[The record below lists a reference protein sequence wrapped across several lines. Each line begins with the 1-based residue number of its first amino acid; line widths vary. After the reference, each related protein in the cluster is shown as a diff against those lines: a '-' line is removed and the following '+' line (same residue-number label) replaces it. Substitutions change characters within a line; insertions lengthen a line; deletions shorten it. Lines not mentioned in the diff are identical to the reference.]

1 MERHLDLLVKA
12 VFMENLALA
21 YFLGMC
27 TFLAVSKSVRSALG
41 VGAAVVV
48 VQTITVPLNHFL
60 YVGLLEEGSAWLPRA
75 SEFDLTF
82 LGLIVYIGVIA
93 SMVQILEMV
102 LDRFFPT
109 LYQTMGIYL
118 PLLTVNCAILGGSLF
133 TVERGYD
140 LGESVTY
147 GFGTGLG
154 FALAIAALA
163 GMRERMA
170 YSEPPSGLRGAG
182 MAFLVTGLMSLAFM
196 AFTGIVL

>member
-1 MERHLDLLVKA
+1 MERHLDVLVKA

-27 TFLAVSKSVRSALG
+27 TFLAVSKNVRTALG

-48 VQTITVPLNHFL
+48 VQTITVPLNNFL
-60 YVGLLEEGSAWLPRA
+60 YVGLLKQGNTLLPRV

-102 LDRFFPT
+102 LDRFFPA
-109 LYQTMGIYL
+109 LYEAMGIYL

-133 TVERGYD
+133 MVERGYD
-140 LGESVTY
+140 FGESVTY
-147 GFGTGLG
+147 GVGTGLG

-196 AFTGIVL
+196 AFSGIVL